1 MAVDANNIITTVG
14 SLGSAVFGWLGQK
27 EQAKAAQSGA
37 AGSQGTYLLLGGGLL
52 LLVTVIALKK
62 S

>member
-1 MAVDANNIITTVG
+1 MAVDANNIITTV
-14 SLGSAVFGWLGQK
+14 GSAVFGWLGQK
-27 EQAKAAQSGA
+27 EQAKAAQFG
-37 AGSQGTYLLLGGGLL
+37 AGSRGTYLLLGDGLL

>member
-37 AGSQGTYLLLGGGLL
+37 GSQGTYLLLGGGLL